1 MQMRPQLQIQAI
13 IKAMTQDVIP
23 ALDQTN
29 QLAMQ
34 SAHLTVGT
42 LALIAQH
49 LPLEYRFDCDELA
62 RLVESAAALR
72 AQLQGEPGM
81 SAAVAVLEDADQLGI
96 DVLKRARA
104 EPAEIVNAVHV
115 LRSAG
120 SQAVRAAHLEGS
132 ERTRNA
138 VQSIVLGMSKNQLL
152 RDRSWLLLQGWEPD
166 PSAVPPIDELLHAQ
180 TVKNR

>member
-1 MQMRPQLQIQAI
+1 MRPQLQIRAI

-62 RLVESAAALR
+62 RLVEAAAALR
-72 AQLQGEPGM
+72 AQLQGQPGM
-81 SAAVAVLEDADQLGI
+81 SAAVAMLEDADRLGI

-104 EPAEIVNAVHV
+104 EPAEIVDAVHL

-120 SQAVRAAHLEGS
+120 AYAVRAAHLEGG
-132 ERTRNA
+132 EGTRNA
-138 VQSIVLGMSKNQLL
+138 VQSIVLGLSKNQLL

-166 PSAVPPIDELLHAQ
+166 PGAVPPIDELLHAQ
-180 TVKNR
+180 TVKYR